1 MPVSGE
7 FIRLIEEALAPLGSV
22 KARRMFSGAG
32 LYSGSVMFA
41 LIADDTLYLKADDA
55 TRTAFEAE
63 GLGPFVYQ
71 GKGKPVRMSYWQA
84 PQRLLDDP
92 DELLAWAERALEAAH
107 RAARSKSVRA
117 EATRAKSTTKPKEAS
132 ETTDAGRARSTT
144 PRR

>member
-22 KARRMFSGAG
+22 KAGSIKARRMFGGAG
-32 LYSGSVMFA
+32 LYSGAVMFA

-71 GKGKPVRMSYWQA
+71 GKSKPVRLSYWQA
-84 PQRLLDDP
+84 PERLLDDP
-92 DELLAWAERALEAAH
+92 DELLAWAERALAAAQ
-107 RAARSKSVRA
+107 RAAQ
-117 EATRAKSTTKPKEAS
+117 AKSTRAPRTA
-132 ETTDAGRARSTT
+132 DAGRARSP